1 MINSKSLLIAI
12 FLLITLQFIQAQNI
26 AQWRGIHRDG
36 IYDEQQLMKSWPES
50 GPQLLWSVEDI
61 GEGYGSLAVTSD
73 KLFVN
78 GRIDSMSYTF
88 AFDLKGNM
96 LWKAQNGI
104 EFSGKAYAA
113 NFPGARST
121 PTVINNLVY
130 VSSAMGRIACLDIQ
144 TGKEIWSAD
153 MVHDFNGVMDQH
165 GYCESLMVDDNNVYC
180 LPGGPNINVA
190 AINRFTGKTVWTSKA
205 LADTAT
211 YCSPLIIRLPD
222 RNLLV
227 TFSGHNLIG
236 LDTKTGELLW
246 SHRQAYHQFHQQC
259 NTPVYADG
267 NIYYIAGEGNGAVKL
282 ELSADGKRF
291 KEIWRNSQIQNVF
304 SGFVK
309 INNYIFSP
317 DRSQKL
323 KCLDIQNGQVV
334 DSLRMNKGAIIFADQ
349 QLYCYADN
357 GEVYLIKLTGTK
369 MEIAGKFKCNK
380 GTKEH
385 FAHPVIHNGVL
396 YIRHGKALLAY
407 DIKQK

>member
-1 MINSKSLLIAI
+1 MNKSKSLLIAVS
-12 FLLITLQFIQAQNI
+12 LLITLQFNQAQNI
-26 AQWRGIHRDG
+26 AQWRGSNRDG
-36 IYDEQQLMKSWPES
+36 IYDEQPLMKSWPES
-50 GPQLLWSVEDI
+50 GPQLLWSTEDI

-78 GRIDSMSYTF
+78 GRIDSLSYTF
-88 AFDLKGNM
+88 AFNLKGNL

-104 EFSGKAYAA
+104 EFSGKGYAA

-144 TGKEIWSAD
+144 TGKEIWAVD

-165 GYCESLMVDDNNVYC
+165 GYCESLMVDDSNVYC
-180 LPGGPNINVA
+180 LPGGVNINVA

-211 YCSPLIIRLPD
+211 YCSPLIIKLPD

-236 LDTKTGELLW
+236 LDIKTGELLW
-246 SHRQAYHQFHQQC
+246 SHRQAYHQYHQQC
-259 NTPVYADG
+259 NTPIYADG

-282 ELSADGKRF
+282 ELSADGKSIE
-291 KEIWRNSQIQNVF
+291 EIWRNSQIQNVF
-304 SGFVK
+304 NGFVK

-323 KCLDIQNGQVV
+323 KCLDIKTGQAV
-334 DSLRMNKGAIIFADQ
+334 DSLRMNKGGIIFADQ

-407 DIKQK
+407 DIKPK